1 MIEHFV
7 VIQISKLSNEIKIFL
22 YEYKVKEHT
31 EEQQDKRRE
40 ALDKNAGDSI
50 IGNTKLSK
58 LTGMNFHHNKPRP

>member
-7 VIQISKLSNEIKIFL
+7 VIQTSKLSNEIKIFL
-22 YEYKVKEHT
+22 YVPKVKEHV

-40 ALDKNAGDSI
+40 ELDKNAGESI
-50 IGNTKLSK
+50 VGNTKLSK